1 MNNLNQNPLFD
12 KVAAGYVFGT
22 IMHEPHLLSLNDKY
36 LLNEDDFIGKLN
48 KIIFGAIYNLSH
60 KGAEKITPLDV
71 DVYLA
76 SYDVQHQTFVN
87 DGGKDYLDNVYALTE
102 EFSMATFEFQYERVK
117 KFSTLRELRSKG
129 IDVSEFYNPSFINQ
143 VEEEN
148 RFNALTIEQI
158 LSKVRDKVQLVE
170 NHNLAIRTE
179 GKYAFEGVKDL
190 LNSFKVIP
198 ELGFRLEG
206 DIFNYATRGARLGKL
221 YMYSAPSGGGK
232 ALPNS
237 VIIPMY
243 DGSWKSVGEISVGD
257 VLIDRLGNPT
267 KVLQIFPQGKRD
279 VYKVTFKDGRTALC
293 NNEHLWSYNILKQK
307 SNRFYTKTLQEII
320 DEGVKT
326 GYKNSDGAFK
336 FLVPINEPIQYSK
349 KDLKI
354 DPYLLG
360 LMIGD
365 GSFRQNT
372 SNKSIQFSTKDIEL
386 VNTIVKITGWI
397 PKKGSVNN
405 YTYYFADK
413 ESGKNI
419 FVEDFL
425 SDYPE
430 LINDYSYDK
439 SIPTDFLHSSIEDRW
454 SLLQGLMDTDG
465 SVDVKGRCSF
475 CSTSKKLIENVKQ
488 LIFSLGMRCT
498 VGIDKRDKYT
508 EGCCYKLCITAQPEK
523 KLKMFRLSR
532 KLQRVQEYLS
542 STKRFEKNTH
552 NAIVNIE
559 KLDYQEEMTC
569 FYVDN
574 DEHLF
579 LMNDYIVTHNTRT
592 MVGNACSIAFPRIEN
607 GYVCEPEELQPVLF
621 VATEMQPDEIQ
632 TLILAWISGVN
643 EEKIL
648 LNTCTDDELMLI
660 DKAVYIM
667 EKYKTNFIIENISDP
682 TVQSVK
688 SVITNHIITNNIQYI
703 FYDYIFTSPGLMAE
717 FKASNLREDVVLMM
731 LSNTLKEIAAEK
743 NVFIMTASQLNG
755 DWAKTT
761 IRNANTLRG
770 AKSLADKIDCG
781 MIGVRGV
788 KEEVEHVIPYCESKG
803 YPVPNMVIDIYKN
816 RRGKLCDVKIF
827 RLFDYGTCRTKDI
840 VVTTNSTYE
849 VIDDRFIFGYQI
861 KRTEVQKYV

>member
-22 IMHEPHLLSLNDKY
+22 IMHEPHLLSLSDKY

-60 KGAEKITPLDV
+60 KGAGKITPLDV

-190 LNSFKVIP
+190 LNSFKAIP

-232 ALPNS
+232 
-237 VIIPMY
+237 
-243 DGSWKSVGEISVGD
+243 
-257 VLIDRLGNPT
+257 
-267 KVLQIFPQGKRD
+267 
-279 VYKVTFKDGRTALC
+279 
-293 NNEHLWSYNILKQK
+293 
-307 SNRFYTKTLQEII
+307 
-320 DEGVKT
+320 
-326 GYKNSDGAFK
+326 
-336 FLVPINEPIQYSK
+336 
-349 KDLKI
+349 
-354 DPYLLG
+354 
-360 LMIGD
+360 
-365 GSFRQNT
+365 
-372 SNKSIQFSTKDIEL
+372 
-386 VNTIVKITGWI
+386 
-397 PKKGSVNN
+397 
-405 YTYYFADK
+405 
-413 ESGKNI
+413 
-419 FVEDFL
+419 
-425 SDYPE
+425 
-430 LINDYSYDK
+430 
-439 SIPTDFLHSSIEDRW
+439 
-454 SLLQGLMDTDG
+454 
-465 SVDVKGRCSF
+465 
-475 CSTSKKLIENVKQ
+475 
-488 LIFSLGMRCT
+488 
-498 VGIDKRDKYT
+498 
-508 EGCCYKLCITAQPEK
+508 
-523 KLKMFRLSR
+523 
-532 KLQRVQEYLS
+532 
-542 STKRFEKNTH
+542 
-552 NAIVNIE
+552 
-559 KLDYQEEMTC
+559 
-569 FYVDN
+569 
-574 DEHLF
+574 
-579 LMNDYIVTHNTRT
+579 TRT